1 MTSREGQDEEDF
13 PTRRV
18 IAAVQFR
25 MQRKQA
31 VSMTKRAAAGELDAL
46 STTSGGWN
54 P

>member
-1 MTSREGQDEEDF
+1 MTSREGEGEEDF
-13 PTRRV
+13 PTRRM

-31 VSMTKRAAAGELDAL
+31 VSMTRRVAAGELDAL
-46 STTSGGWN
+46 SATSGGWN